1 MSAES
6 KNAANLAVLQ
16 RHDASVVDVLFNA
29 AHVTLY
35 LFQEDKAAWQK
46 LNVEGSLFV
55 VRRSREPQHQYIVMN
70 RRSTDNYVEDI
81 TPKFA
86 IQDAEPY
93 LMYRNHADQI
103 VGIWFY
109 DAAERVAVAQLL
121 RDITDKLKAPVVA
134 VAATPPPPLPQ
145 QQQPA
150 PPLMSVLVP
159 GQRKIDV
166 AALMMA
172 AAVSPV
178 GTTPIE
184 TPTPT
189 PPAAA
194 AAAPA
199 PAAARDRLRTRLRA
213 LVDDDAF
220 LDSVLAVLAAT
231 AANTNTSK

>member
-1 MSAES
+1 MATSAAE
-6 KNAANLAVLQ
+6 KHAANLAVLQ

-35 LFQEDKAAWQK
+35 LFQEDKGAWQK

-55 VRRSREPQHQYIVMN
+55 VRRTREPQHQYIVMN

-109 DAAERVAVAQLL
+109 DATERVAVAQLL
-121 RDITDKLKAPVVA
+121 RDITEKLKTPATP
-134 VAATPPPPLPQ
+134 AAPPPPSPH
-145 QQQPA
+145 
-150 PPLMSVLVP
+150 MSVLVP

-178 GTTPIE
+178 DATALKVNNSNNSNNSNSTVAAVPV
-184 TPTPT
+184 
-189 PPAAA
+189 PAVN
-194 AAAPA
+194 
-199 PAAARDRLRTRLRA
+199 ARDRLRTRLRA

-220 LDSVLAVLAAT
+220 LDSVLAILNAT
-231 AANTNTSK
+231 K